1 MPRNSFMRLFIRRKP
16 TTLLGSYFFTLIQCV
31 NLAGLSYHNTS
42 IQKRNDRWGDRGVQW
57 VWSMWTTEND
67 CCCVHW
73 KMPNNLEQRKLNW
86 QPKPSHK
93 GVMEF
98 LLKMNNPTW
107 GHEPFQNITFMAA
120 TPLFFPLYLPPETP
134 PFTPTLLFASL
145 YLLSSCSCARL
156 HLCCLI
162 HPPRP
167 SLPLHFIASLDS
179 TSSRC
184 WGWER
189 WKNMVRKK
197 EGERGRGNRAKGIRK
212 TEWEQIEI
220 NRSSGEAYD
229 ESLEEYG
236 EERKWKKRRGM
247 VRLR

>member
-1 MPRNSFMRLFIRRKP
+1 MRGQRCSVGVKHVNHRKWLLLCSLEDAKQFRAKKIKL
-16 TTLLGSYFFTLIQCV
+16 TTETESQRSYRISSKNEQLHFRSWTFSKYHFHGSHSTLLSTLSCSW
-31 NLAGLSYHNTS
+31 NTPHLS
-42 IQKRNDRWGDRGVQW
+42 
-57 VWSMWTTEND
+57 
-67 CCCVHW
+67 
-73 KMPNNLEQRKLNW
+73 P
-86 QPKPSHK
+86 
-93 GVMEF
+93 
-98 LLKMNNPTW
+98 
-107 GHEPFQNITFMAA
+107 
-120 TPLFFPLYLPPETP
+120 
-134 PFTPTLLFASL
+134 LLFASL
-145 YLLSSCSCARL
+145 YLLSSYSCARL

-220 NRSSGEAYD
+220 KRSSGEAYD

-236 EERKWKKRRGM
+236 EERKWKKRMGM
-247 VRLR
+247 G